1 MATPRSDARP
11 SGSAPKQPYRTPRLA
26 VYGDLAALT
35 RSKSGT
41 RADGHGKPRTRAAG
55 AKS

>member
-1 MATPRSDARP
+1 MATPRLDARP